1 MIGRSLMQKLRSAA
15 ARYDY
20 LIPWLVLVLV
30 VAVTAGV
37 LQVLVVKLLR

>member
-1 MIGRSLMQKLRSAA
+1 MQKLRATA

-20 LIPWLVLVLV
+20 LIPWLLLVLV
-30 VAVTAGV
+30 MGLTAGV

>member
-1 MIGRSLMQKLRSAA
+1 MQKLRGAA

-20 LIPWLVLVLV
+20 LIPWLLLVLV
-30 VAVTAGV
+30 VGVTAGA

>member
-1 MIGRSLMQKLRSAA
+1 MQKLRSTA

-30 VAVTAGV
+30 VGITGGV
-37 LQVLVVKLLR
+37 LQVLIVKLLR